1 MSRVSIGIGGIRDFQ
16 RQLRQMDTDLP
27 KQMRVTLNG
36 SAEIVVRHARPKIP
50 TRSGAAAASLKV
62 RSSQREA
69 RVAAGGRRA
78 PYYPW
83 LDFGGRVGP
92 NDSVARPFYTEGRYV
107 YPTVRERQT
116 EIQETMAAGLAEL
129 AAGAGLAVT

>member
-1 MSRVSIGIGGIRDFQ
+1 MVRPMINVSGIRDFQ
-16 RQLRQMDTDLP
+16 RQLRQMDADLP
-27 KQMRVTLNG
+27 KKIRTTLNG
-36 SAEIVVRHARPKIP
+36 SAELVVERTRPRVAR
-50 TRSGAAAASLKV
+50 RSGAAAASLKV

-92 NDSVARPFYTEGRYV
+92 GDSVQRPFLTEGRYV
-107 YPTVRERQT
+107 YPTVKDSRD
-116 EIQETMAAGLAEL
+116 EIQKIMSTGLAALARDAGLEI
-129 AAGAGLAVT
+129 T